1 MKQVVILGK
10 NGNLSKSLKGVFP
23 NATVI
28 PKKQYM
34 NWLASPEEMIKF
46 CSTLDISDEMPDVYN
61 CAGITDP
68 SINQNEINLVNY
80 ELPIFLSEQSNKLD
94 YRLVSFGTVMELLP
108 KYSVSNRYLESKLRF
123 YKRFISDANWSNR
136 NIHIQLH
143 TLYGGSHIHRH
154 MFLGQIFHAISS
166 REMFHM
172 SGGEQIREYHHIDDD
187 ANAIKQLT
195 SNTGGRLIDISHG
208 QPERLKDIAIFLF
221 NHFNSRE
228 LLNISTRIADKNDN
242 RTVTFKKTDDLSDS
256 LFRPTMSNLIL
267 WLERLGVS
275 HEQRQ

>member
-23 NATVI
+23 DATVV
-28 PKKQYM
+28 PKEQYM
-34 NWLASPEEMIKF
+34 HWLASPEEMIKF
-46 CSTLDISDEMPDVYN
+46 CSTLDISDKMPDVYN

-68 SINQNEINLVNY
+68 SIDQNEINLVNY
-80 ELPIFLSEQSNKLD
+80 ELPVFLSKQSNRLD
-94 YRLVSFGTVMELLP
+94 FRLVSFGTVMELLP

-123 YKRFISDANWSNR
+123 YNRLISDIDWLSR

-143 TLYGGSHIHRH
+143 TLYGGPHIHGH

-166 REMFHM
+166 KKIFHM

-187 ANAIKQLT
+187 AQAIKQLT
-195 SNTGGRLIDISHG
+195 SNTGGKLIDISHG

-228 LLNISTRIADKNDN
+228 LLNISTRIADENDN
-242 RTVTFKKTDDLSDS
+242 RTVTFKKTDDLSDA

>member
-10 NGNLSKSLKGVFP
+10 NGNLSKSLKEVFP
-23 NATVI
+23 HATVV
-28 PKKQYM
+28 PKEKYM
-34 NWLASPEEMIKF
+34 NWLASPGELIKF
-46 CSTLDISDEMPDVYN
+46 YSTLGNSDELPDVYN

-68 SINQNEINLVNY
+68 SIDQNEINLVNY
-80 ELPIFLSEQSNKLD
+80 ELPIFLGEQSKKLD
-94 YRLVSFGTVMELLP
+94 FRLVSFGTVMELLP
-108 KYSVSNRYLESKLRF
+108 KYSASNRYLESKLRL
-123 YKRFISDANWSNR
+123 YNQLISDINWLDR

-166 REMFHM
+166 KEEFHM

-187 ANAIKQLT
+187 AKAIKQLT
-195 SNTGGRLIDISHG
+195 SNAGGRLIDISHG

-221 NHFNSRE
+221 GHFNSLE
-228 LLNISTRIADKNDN
+228 LLNVSARIEDKNDN
-242 RTVTFKKTDDLSDS
+242 KTIIFKKTDDLSDS
-256 LFRPTMSNLIL
+256 LFRPTMGNLVS

-275 HEQRQ
+275 REHRQ

>member
-1 MKQVVILGK
+1 
-10 NGNLSKSLKGVFP
+10 
-23 NATVI
+23 
-28 PKKQYM
+28 
-34 NWLASPEEMIKF
+34 
-46 CSTLDISDEMPDVYN
+46 MPDVYN

-68 SINQNEINLVNY
+68 SIDQNEINLVNF

-94 YRLVSFGTVMELLP
+94 FRLVSFGTVMELLP

-123 YKRFISDANWSNR
+123 YKRLISDVNWLNR

-143 TLYGGSHIHRH
+143 TLYGGSQIHRH
-154 MFLGQIFHAISS
+154 MFLGQIFHSISS
-166 REMFHM
+166 KEMFNM
-172 SGGEQIREYHHIDDD
+172 SGGEQIREYHHIEDD
-187 ANAIKQLT
+187 AQAIKQLT
-195 SNTGGRLIDISHG
+195 SKTGGKLIDISHG

-242 RTVTFKKTDDLSDS
+242 RTFTFKKTDDLSDS
-256 LFRPTMSNLIL
+256 LFRPTLSNLIL

-275 HEQRQ
+275 DEQRQ